1 MVISSDSKLVD
12 LSLRDFCERL
22 GVGGGA
28 PAGGSLAACLVATG
42 TALGSMAFRSA
53 GGERPPPGGTTSSI
67 FQAAR
72 AEELD
77 ELRDR
82 ALDLVDR
89 DAAALGALLASP
101 AGEERRTALHG
112 ALEAPFETMEVA
124 LAALRVTAA
133 GAPDVDAALQPDSL
147 SAAHALWA
155 GLEDAYLI
163 VRANAEAL
171 DEDGVAERPEVAERI
186 RAAERI
192 SVADAMRKEAAKL
205 LVEVRGAAEKA
216 RGKPGA

>member
-1 MVISSDSKLVD
+1 MISADSKLVD
-12 LSLRDFCERL
+12 LSLTDLCRRL
-22 GVGGGA
+22 AEGDGA

-42 TALGSMAFRSA
+42 AALGSMAFRSA
-53 GGERPPPGGTTSSI
+53 AGERPPLGGTLSN

-77 ELRDR
+77 ELRGR

-89 DAAALGALLASP
+89 DAAALEALLASP
-101 AGEERRTALHG
+101 AGEERRTALRG

-133 GAPDVDAALQPDSL
+133 GAPDVDAAFQPDCL

-186 RAAERI
+186 R
-192 SVADAMRKEAAKL
+192 VADAMRKEAAKL

>member
-22 GVGGGA
+22 GEGGGA

-42 TALGSMAFRSA
+42 AALGSMAFRSA
-53 GGERPPPGGTTSSI
+53 RGERPPPGGTTSSI

-101 AGEERRTALHG
+101 ADKERRTALRG

-124 LAALRVTAA
+124 VTRR
-133 GAPDVDAALQPDSL
+133 
-147 SAAHALWA
+147 AAHPTSTRRSSPTAFPRRTRSGPGSRTPISSFA
-155 GLEDAYLI
+155 
-163 VRANAEAL
+163 RTS
-171 DEDGVAERPEVAERI
+171 RPSTKTASPSAPR
-186 RAAERI
+186 
-192 SVADAMRKEAAKL
+192 
-205 LVEVRGAAEKA
+205 
-216 RGKPGA
+216 